1 MRRQI
6 ITPGHLTRL
15 PVIAVFYEPQAIQTV
30 AIQVTP
36 ETIGAMSIEFGVE
49 IGVSHPNLK
58 SLPAAFERL
67 SGKDEARSIERTIFY
82 GEWLV
87 PLNGEVLVFP
97 ADTFWNTFSQDK
109 PAEHAFEAQVS
120 EGIMSSEQLA
130 REFDI
135 HIPTG
140 TKQKLEFMNL
150 PVELQHQEKDLPGQ
164 SV

>member
-15 PVIAVFYEPQAIQTV
+15 PIIAVFYEPQGIQTV

-49 IGVSHPNLK
+49 ISVTHPNHK
-58 SLPAAFERL
+58 FLPAMFERL

-87 PLNGEVLVFP
+87 VLNGEVLVFP

-109 PAEHAFEAQVS
+109 PAEHAEAENEVAQ
-120 EGIMSSEQLA
+120 GIVPLDTFRTA
-130 REFDI
+130 
-135 HIPTG
+135 
-140 TKQKLEFMNL
+140 FMTL
-150 PVELQHQEKDLPGQ
+150 PADMQHQPVDPI
-164 SV
+164 

>member
-15 PVIAVFYEPQAIQTV
+15 PLIAVFYEPQAIQTV

-49 IGVSHPNLK
+49 ISVSHPNHK
-58 SLPAAFERL
+58 FLPAMFERL
-67 SGKDEARSIERTIFY
+67 SGKDEACSIERTIFY

-87 PLNGEVLVFP
+87 VLNGEVLVFP

-109 PAEHAFEAQVS
+109 PAEHAFEAQLD
-120 EGIMSSEQLA
+120 ERIMSSEQLA
-130 REFDI
+130 RELGID
-135 HIPTG
+135 IPTG
-140 TKQKLEFMNL
+140 PKKKLEFMNL
-150 PVELQHQEKDLPGQ
+150 PPELQHQEKDLPDQ
-164 SV
+164 SI

>member
-15 PVIAVFYEPQAIQTV
+15 PLIAVFYEPQGIQTV

-49 IGVSHPNLK
+49 ISVSHPNLK
-58 SLPAAFERL
+58 CLPAAFERL
-67 SGKDEARSIERTIFY
+67 SGKDEARTLERTIFY

-87 PLNGEVLVFP
+87 VLNGEVLVFP

-109 PAEHAFEAQVS
+109 PAEHAFEIND
-120 EGIMSSEQLA
+120 GIVSSEQHA
-130 REFDI
+130 RELGMS
-135 HIPTG
+135 IPPG
-140 TKQKLEFMNL
+140 PKMKLEFMNL
-150 PVELQHQEKDLPGQ
+150 PVELQHQEKDLPDQ
-164 SV
+164 SA

>member
-15 PVIAVFYEPQAIQTV
+15 PVTAVFYEPQGIQTV

-49 IGVSHPNLK
+49 IGVSNHK
-58 SLPAAFERL
+58 CLPAAFERL
-67 SGKDEARSIERTIFY
+67 SGKDEVRSIERTLFY
-82 GEWLV
+82 GDWLV

-109 PAEHAFEAQVS
+109 LPEHAEAENEVAKD
-120 EGIMSSEQLA
+120 IMPIDTFHTA
-130 REFDI
+130 
-135 HIPTG
+135 
-140 TKQKLEFMNL
+140 FMTL
-150 PVELQHQEKDLPGQ
+150 PADMQHQPVDP
-164 SV
+164 V